1 MEIIKN
7 KDYELT
13 IEDITLNGEGVG
25 KIDGYALF
33 CKRCDRRRP
42 HYR

>member
-25 KIDGYALF
+25 KIDGYALL
-33 CKRCDRRRP
+33 
-42 HYR
+42 